1 MIKILI
7 IAYYFPP
14 CSAIGS
20 KRWSK
25 MFNQLGLTEE
35 IDAKILTANWNGNK
49 KQKKDMIKDLKMKI
63 HDYPKGDNK
72 NYKSIDIKMK
82 LQPNLL
88 SLKQS
93 ND

>member
-1 MIKILI
+1 MKKRYTFEDGSTFDIRRGIHNKGKIIK
-7 IAYYFPP
+7 
-14 CSAIGS
+14 
-20 KRWSK
+20 
-25 MFNQLGLTEE
+25 TEKLKPTLRY
-35 IDAKILTANWNGNK
+35 IYINGNK

-88 SLKQS
+88 
-93 ND
+93 